1 MASSSLANQLG
12 KNRNVQNSTPP
23 CGNIRVPIQVGIVAK
38 LGERVKKEI
47 KNKEGFLM
55 QHFKSWKDINIIL
68 FIS

>member
-1 MASSSLANQLG
+1 LAKIETCKIQP
-12 KNRNVQNSTPP
+12 PP